1 MSLPTPWVGQVKEGD
16 LYYLEWVDAATL
28 GGHEWREK
36 REIDSLQAPHI
47 KTVGWVHKVTDTSVL
62 IVSTMDLHD
71 TNDPSYWGEMMIPLG
86 CITKKRKLR

>member
-1 MSLPTPWVGQVKEGD
+1 MKEGD

-36 REIDSLQAPHI
+36 REIDALQAPHI
-47 KTVGWVHKVTDTSVL
+47 KTVGWIHKVTDTSVL

-71 TNDPSYWGEMMIPLG
+71 TNDPSYWGEMMIPKG
-86 CITKKRKLR
+86 CITKKRKMR